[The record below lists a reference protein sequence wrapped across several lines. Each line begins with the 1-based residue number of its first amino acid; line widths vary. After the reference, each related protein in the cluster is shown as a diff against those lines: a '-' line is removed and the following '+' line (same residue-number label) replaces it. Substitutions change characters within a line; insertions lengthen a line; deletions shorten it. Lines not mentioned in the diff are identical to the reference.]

1 MSTIADEK
9 SSVKRLWQAVVDSRT
24 ARTAIACAIA
34 GWVLIQVAATV
45 VGPLGLPDWSVRA
58 TIIAVAIGFALAVAI
73 AGALDIARPRS
84 SRAEVTGR
92 APDFAADA
100 SVAVLAFAD
109 MSPGKD
115 QDYFCEGAAEE
126 IINALLGVRGL
137 RVASRSGS
145 FQFKNRSVDNREIG
159 RLLNVRTILDGSVR
173 KAGDRLRVAAQ
184 LVNAADSAHL
194 WSQTFDRKIED
205 IFSIQED
212 IARSTVQALRVTLL
226 DADAANLQRRG
237 TASPAAYDFFLRGR
251 QLMAREKDTEQ
262 RSAVE
267 LFRKACALDP
277 DFALG
282 HAALASG
289 LAPLAFRRAD
299 YQHAVLDEAMRASEH
314 ALELAPELADAH
326 LAHAQILQLLKRL
339 DEAAAGFQR
348 AIELNSRLFDAHYY
362 YARFCVVRGDHARAV
377 KHYEKALEIQPDDY
391 RPVTLA
397 IQEYQALGNREG
409 EQSAIQRSWVAIERR
424 LAIDPDDSA
433 AYDHGSGVLALLG
446 RREESIIFCKRA
458 IALRPDDGS
467 THYNI
472 ACCAMLLGEYD
483 WALDLL
489 ERAVQL
495 GHGNADWYRNDNDLV
510 PLHGNPRFEAILRKL
525 ESARR

>member
-1 MSTIADEK
+1 MTTTADEK
-9 SSVKRLWQAVVDSRT
+9 SFVKRLWQALVESRT
-24 ARTAIACAIA
+24 ARTAIAGAVA

-45 VGPLGLPDWSVRA
+45 VDPLDLPVWSVKA
-58 TIIAVAIGFALAVAI
+58 TIITVAIGFALAVAI
-73 AGALDIARPRS
+73 AGGLDIAHGKPVRS
-84 SRAEVTGR
+84 AAKSAIPEI
-92 APDFAADA
+92 AADP

-126 IINALLGVRGL
+126 IINALLGVGGL

-184 LVNAADSAHL
+184 LVNASDGAHL

-212 IARSTVQALRVTLL
+212 IARSIVQALRVTLL

-237 TASPAAYDFFLRGR
+237 TANPAAYDFFLRGR
-251 QLMAREKDTEQ
+251 QLMAREKDVEQ
-262 RSAVE
+262 RSAIE

-299 YQHAVLDEAMRASEH
+299 FQRAVLDEGMRASQR
-314 ALELAPELADAH
+314 ALQLAPELAEAH

-339 DEAAAGFQR
+339 DEAAAEFKR
-348 AIELNSRLFDAHYY
+348 AIELNPRLFDAHYY
-362 YARFCVVRGDHARAV
+362 YARFCVARGDHAGAV
-377 KHYEKALEIQPDDY
+377 KHYEKAFEIQPDDY

-397 IQEYQALGNREG
+397 IQEYQAIGDQEG
-409 EQSAIQRSWVAIERR
+409 QDGAIRRSWTAIERR

-433 AYDHGSGVLALLG
+433 ARDHGAGVLALLG
-446 RREESIIFCKRA
+446 RREESISFCERA
-458 IALRPDDGS
+458 IALRPEDGG
-467 THYNI
+467 THYNA
-472 ACCAMLLGEYD
+472 ACCMALLGEND
-483 WALDLL
+483 RALDLL

-495 GHGNADWYRNDNDLV
+495 GHGNVDWYRNDNDLV
-510 PLHGNPRFEAILRKL
+510 PLHGNPRFQAILRKL
-525 ESARR
+525 ETDRR

>member
-1 MSTIADEK
+1 MPTVADEK
-9 SSVKRLWQAVVDSRT
+9 LSVKRLWQAVVDSRT

-45 VGPLGLPDWSVRA
+45 VGPLGLPDWSVKA
-58 TIIAVAIGFALAVAI
+58 TIIFVAIGFALAVAV
-73 AGALDIARPRS
+73 AGGLDIARRRP
-84 SRAEVTGR
+84 TR
-92 APDFAADA
+92 APEFTADA

-145 FQFKNRSVDNREIG
+145 FQFKNRAVDNREVG

-184 LVNAADSAHL
+184 LVNASDGAHL

-226 DADAANLQRRG
+226 DSDAANLQRRG
-237 TASPAAYDFFLRGR
+237 TANPAAYDFFLRGR
-251 QLMAREKDTEQ
+251 QLMAREKDAEQ

-277 DFALG
+277 AFALG

-299 YQHAVLDEAMRASEH
+299 YQRAVLDEGMRASQR
-314 ALELAPELADAH
+314 ALELAPELAEAH

-339 DEAAAGFQR
+339 DEAAAEFQR
-348 AIELNSRLFDAHYY
+348 AIELNPRLFDAHYY
-362 YARFCVVRGDHARAV
+362 YARFCVVRGDHAGAM
-377 KHYEKALEIQPDDY
+377 KHYEKAYEIQPDDY

-397 IQEYQALGNREG
+397 IQEYQALGDREG
-409 EQSAIQRSWVAIERR
+409 QKSAIQRAWAAIERR
-424 LAIDPDDSA
+424 LTIDPDDSA
-433 AYDHGSGVLALLG
+433 AYDHGAGVLALLG
-446 RREESIIFCKRA
+446 RREESISFCKRA
-458 IALRPDDGS
+458 IALRPDDGG
-467 THYNI
+467 THYNV
-472 ACCAMLLGEYD
+472 ACCAALMGEYD

-510 PLHGNPRFEAILRKL
+510 PLHGNPRFQAMLGRL
-525 ESARR
+525 ETDRR